1 MTFKTMI
8 CIIVFFSS
16 MAFAQETILNVA
28 SADVL
33 DKKQIY
39 FRLDTTSFPS
49 PETATSAPNFIFGV
63 GHNIEAGVN
72 LNAFGVPADF
82 ANRSVVPNF
91 KWKFYSKDL
100 DKPNHLDLYLGDQVF
115 LPTFHRTFDAGNY
128 LYAAAAVTLH
138 SDTRI
143 TGGGWNSVDVVANG
157 NRSGALFGFERTV
170 AHMEKRNLVTLA
182 ADWQSGQGSNG
193 TLALGV
199 MMFPTDRLMLIPS
212 FQIANSGDHTANGA
226 IFFIGY
232 LLRK

>member
-1 MTFKTMI
+1 MKSGIMV
-8 CIIVFFSS
+8 CIIVFSS
-16 MAFAQETILNVA
+16 MALAQETILNVA

-39 FRLDTTSFPS
+39 FRLDTTFFPS
-49 PETATSAPNFIFGV
+49 PETATIAPNFIFGV

-91 KWKFYSKDL
+91 KWKFYSKNS
-100 DKPNHLDLYLGDQVF
+100 DKPDHLDLYLGDQVF
-115 LPTFHRTFDAGNY
+115 LPTFHRTFDVGNY

-138 SDTRI
+138 GDTRI

-157 NRSGALFGFERTV
+157 NRGGVLLGLEQTV
-170 AHMEKRNLVTLA
+170 AHVDKRNLVTLG
-182 ADWQSGQGSNG
+182 ADWQSGQAGNG
-193 TLALGV
+193 ALALGV
-199 MMFPTDRLMLIPS
+199 MFFPTSRLMLIPS